1 MMMISS
7 GGHMGWLV
15 ADLKKTL
22 DFTESSTRTASCFY
36 FLRKGNVM
44 DDEITM
50 IEQELQNIVVPSFS
64 PPCNL
69 SEDIA
74 PMELLTITSE
84 INADDRL
91 MKNLVFIGIVGHPL
105 GQNKMMNIISVDD
118 ISCGRV
124 SYNEVIVRVR
134 MEMGDIKTVLSIEL
148 SKEQLQEILKIG
160 LRTQFGP
167 SVDSV
172 KMGSMYHSLK
182 KYEIEVTFKG
192 RG

>member
-7 GGHMGWLV
+7 GGHMGQLV
-15 ADLKKTL
+15 VDLKKTPV
-22 DFTESSTRTASCFY
+22 FTEAGTRTASCFY

-44 DDEITM
+44 EDEITM
-50 IEQELQNIVVPSFS
+50 IDRELQSIVAPSFS
-64 PPCNL
+64 PPSSL
-69 SEDIA
+69 LEDNVYV
-74 PMELLTITSE
+74 EQLVITSE
-84 INADDRL
+84 INADDCL
-91 MKNLVFIGIVGHPL
+91 MKSLVFIGINGHPL

-118 ISCGRV
+118 ITCGRV
-124 SYNEVIVRVR
+124 SYDEVIVRVQ

-172 KMGSMYHSLK
+172 KMVSMYHSLK